1 MLKDYYDILQIPSYA
16 TLQEIKQAY
25 RRLALVYHPD
35 KSKNDPYA
43 LARYD
48 EIREAYEVLTNPVRK
63 ENYLQE
69 RWYNQSMRKNTNSQ
83 TITPVTVL
91 KTCLEL
97 EKHVS
102 ALDPHRMNREGLCNY
117 ISELLS
123 SGTIGKLHQFNETDI
138 NRQIIS
144 TMLMAMKPLPL
155 TSVTPL
161 LSKLET
167 LGHNDPLSLDRIA
180 EFLWEKKRNFLWSRY
195 QVPVILILTA
205 LICIVIYLTSK

>member
-1 MLKDYYDILQIPSYA
+1 MLKDYYDILQIAPHA

-48 EIREAYEVLTNPVRK
+48 EIREAYEVLTSPVRK

-69 RWYNQSMRKNTNSQ
+69 RWYSQSIRKKTTSEN
-83 TITPVTVL
+83 ITPVTIL
-91 KTCLEL
+91 KMSLEL

-102 ALDPHRMNREGLCNY
+102 MLDPHRMNRQGLFNY
-117 ISELLS
+117 INELLS
-123 SGTIGKLHQFNETDI
+123 SGTIEKLRQFNEADI

-144 TMLMAMKPLPL
+144 TMLTAMKPLPL
-155 TSVTPL
+155 TLITPL
-161 LSKLET
+161 LSKLEA
-167 LGHNDPLSLDRIA
+167 LGHDDPLSLERIRQ
-180 EFLWEKKRNFLWSRY
+180 FLWEKKKNFLWNRY
-195 QVPVILILTA
+195 QVPVILVLTA